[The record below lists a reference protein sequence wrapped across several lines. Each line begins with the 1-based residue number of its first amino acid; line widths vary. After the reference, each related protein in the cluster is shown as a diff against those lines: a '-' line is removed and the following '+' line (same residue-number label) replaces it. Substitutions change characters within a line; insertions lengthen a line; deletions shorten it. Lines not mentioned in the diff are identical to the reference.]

1 MEHSLPIAPDAPP
14 QNITVSV
21 IDDIP
26 EMLFFSWQPPPPNLQ
41 NGMITEYT
49 IICTPSGEGGPSVE
63 YVNDV
68 NLNAT
73 VMMFTPATQYN
84 CTFTASTSA
93 GPGIEAV
100 LPVLTCKGTVL
111 LYNLSVKL
119 CSYFQISGSPIV
131 YQ

>member
-1 MEHSLPIAPDAPP
+1 MWNILFLAPDAPP
-14 QNITVSV
+14 QNIMVSV
-21 IDDIP
+21 IDDFP
-26 EMLFFSWQPPPPNLQ
+26 EILFFSWQPPPPNLQ

-49 IICTPSGEGGPSVE
+49 IVCTPSGNGQRVE

-73 VMMFTPATQYN
+73 VMFTPATQYN

-93 GPGIEAV
+93 GPGIEAL

-111 LYNLSVKL
+111 V
-119 CSYFQISGSPIV
+119 
-131 YQ
+131 

>member
-1 MEHSLPIAPDAPP
+1 M
-14 QNITVSV
+14 
-21 IDDIP
+21 IDDFP

-49 IICTPSGEGGPSVE
+49 IVCTPSGSGPSVE

-100 LPVLTCKGTVL
+100 LPVLTCKCL
-111 LYNLSVKL
+111 H
-119 CSYFQISGSPIV
+119 SYPELPSIV
-131 YQ
+131 REGLKKV